1 MAKNI
6 SSKLFY
12 QISFSLIGTF
22 LVALGIRLIVISQL
36 GADALSTFIL
46 GILQYIDTSFGNV
59 SLFINALILVVVFFK
74 QRELIGVASIINSFG
89 IGLFINSFDYL
100 QILGSIPQGFQLVSL
115 LIGVEL
121 FAMGTAMYLLT
132 DAGSGAYECLM
143 FVVEKWLGKSLRVA
157 RMLVDGTLMILG
169 ILLGGPFHVGTLLI
183 VLLLGPSL
191 QFYLKMLSKII
202 KN

>member
-1 MAKNI
+1 
-6 SSKLFY
+6 
-12 QISFSLIGTF
+12 
-22 LVALGIRLIVISQL
+22 
-36 GADALSTFIL
+36 
-46 GILQYIDTSFGNV
+46 
-59 SLFINALILVVVFFK
+59 
-74 QRELIGVASIINSFG
+74 
-89 IGLFINSFDYL
+89 
-100 QILGSIPQGFQLVSL
+100 
-115 LIGVEL
+115 VEL

-132 DAGSGAYECLM
+132 DAGSGAYECSM